1 MKFEKHQIIG
11 ATFVIINAKV
21 NTSDSHKSIKESNN
35 WNQVL
40 KINEIVRSFSKNIY
54 QLWTKAAF

>member
-1 MKFEKHQIIG
+1 M
-11 ATFVIINAKV
+11 IINVIV
-21 NTSDSHKSIKESNN
+21 NTSDSHKSIKETNN

-40 KINEIVRSFSKNIY
+40 KIKDEIVKSFSKNIG